1 VRLHN
6 LDIFKYWRL
15 QPLSQ
20 KNPINVSE
28 VGTLWQTYL
37 EKTLIMR
44 FLEYFIEKADD
55 QQARN
60 ILGGLWQELNFY
72 VKEMEE
78 VFNEQGMVKPVGFT
92 ADDVHLDAP
101 KLYDHGF
108 DIMFVRVL
116 KEVSMGLYT
125 LNMNMTYNKK
135 VMSIY
140 EGLTTITQKIYKLA
154 TSYLLEK
161 GILSPPPFVTM
172 PRTVEFIKT
181 KKYLEGFKLTGD
193 KRPFNDLEVGI
204 LHHTLESNNI
214 GMQLITGFAQCAQNK
229 EVKQY
234 FLKGKELAKKQI
246 KIMEDLLLKADVQL
260 SAKSGATVTK
270 STVPPFSDKLM
281 MHCIYILNGFSI
293 VGSGAGVFFSL
304 RNDIAMKAMLIS
316 KDIYL
321 YAREGVELKIKNGW
335 FEEPPQIEN
344 RAEIIKGNE

>member
-1 VRLHN
+1 MILT
-6 LDIFKYWRL
+6 
-15 QPLSQ
+15 
-20 KNPINVSE
+20 NPINVSE

-55 QQARN
+55 TQARN

-78 VFNEQGMVKPVGFT
+78 LFAEQGMVKPIGFT
-92 ADDVHLDAP
+92 SEDVHLEAP
-101 KLYDHGF
+101 KLYDNGF

-140 EGLTTITQKIYKLA
+140 EGLTTVTQKIYKLA
-154 TSYLLEK
+154 TFYLLEK
-161 GILSPPPFVTM
+161 GILSLPPKVTI
-172 PRTVEFIKT
+172 PKKNTFINS
-181 KKYLEGFKLTGD
+181 KKYMEGFKLMGN
-193 KRPFNDLEVGI
+193 KRALNDLEVGI
-204 LHHTLESNNI
+204 LHHNMEANNI

-246 KIMEDLLLKADVQL
+246 KMMEELLLEDDIQL
-260 SAKSGATVTK
+260 SATSGATVTT

-293 VGSGAGVFFSL
+293 VGAGTGAFFSL
-304 RNDIAMKAMLIS
+304 RNDLAMKSMLIA
-316 KDIYL
+316 KDIYF
-321 YAREGVELKIKNGW
+321 YSQEGIEIKIKHGW
-335 FEEPPQIEN
+335 FEEPPQTED
-344 RAEIIKGNE
+344 RSEIIKGNE